1 MELCVPEQAPARA
14 AGPTPRQVSLG
25 RREGLTLP
33 GIAYFSVFTAGS
45 NGSACVLLSLAK
57 PGPRLG
63 SSFFVTGS
71 CRFPVFAGPRASRG
85 RWGVPASPHRRLC
98 PIPQRGTGCVLSR
111 GASAHGARLGTEGKT
126 VVKSESKHTSEAH
139 CAA

>member
-85 RWGVPASPHRRLC
+85 RWGGPRIPAQAALPHPPARHRVCAL
-98 PIPQRGTGCVLSR
+98 QRGVSTR
-111 GASAHGARLGTEGKT
+111 GETRNRGEDGRQKRIKAHI
-126 VVKSESKHTSEAH
+126 
-139 CAA
+139 